1 MTATTPTAVDAPP
14 RSGRIFDTG
23 RLEALEPELQKYNV
37 EVPSSPDDPAFETV
51 LAQLGASHPDLARQL
66 AAAVTDE
73 LGDQARAKFQQAATR
88 GDRKNL
94 LARKASSAVKT
105 TNHKGRPQFNPLAFK
120 IIGGVV
126 FLGVIAG
133 ILLAPVPETDT
144 AKEATTA
151 NLGEPPL
158 PPDGTETGN
167 QPGNAE
173 GGTSPT
179 TPGNGGTPTPAESI
193 TPAPSP
199 PGSTG
204 LAVDANGRPL
214 SSGAS
219 SGAPTS
225 PTSLN
230 TTETPLPPV
239 PTDADLSPEPT
250 SAPEAFIA
258 APTPLPVSAR
268 PVQVDRTPQ
277 PTAADLAVLQALTGQ
292 PATGQRAPTATEGQ
306 PVRVEPRTPP
316 TLLTVATPAPAAAP
330 PAPAAGAAGGL
341 KAVSTPAPAPAARAA
356 PTLVS
361 QAAPAQAAA
370 PAPTRGT
377 LVQVAGAAP
386 PPAAPRS
393 AAALAVVSGGAPA
406 STRGGSGLGHV
417 TAPPAPESAAATSSG
432 VRGMSAA
439 AGVTAQAA
447 ATTPAP
453 SAPASPYRMGD
464 VVSGTL
470 MTGLALTP
478 QSGSGNGAGQIVYVQ
493 GEDGSRWR
501 GTATLL
507 APGRVAITFDRVLK
521 GDVVYPV
528 QGDAVGTDAARL
540 PGLPANTRRESP
552 AAAAQLLQA
561 VAAGLKTFAEQS
573 ARGSTTVTAGTVV
586 TSSPKPNFWVTVG
599 GAVAGALT
607 PAAPT
612 VTTIEITVVD
622 AGAPVAIAVRGQ

>member
-1 MTATTPTAVDAPP
+1 M
-14 RSGRIFDTG
+14 
-23 RLEALEPELQKYNV
+23 
-37 EVPSSPDDPAFETV
+37 
-51 LAQLGASHPDLARQL
+51 
-66 AAAVTDE
+66 
-73 LGDQARAKFQQAATR
+73 
-88 GDRKNL
+88 
-94 LARKASSAVKT
+94 
-105 TNHKGRPQFNPLAFK
+105 
-120 IIGGVV
+120 
-126 FLGVIAG
+126 
-133 ILLAPVPETDT
+133 
-144 AKEATTA
+144 
-151 NLGEPPL
+151 
-158 PPDGTETGN
+158 
-167 QPGNAE
+167 
-173 GGTSPT
+173 
-179 TPGNGGTPTPAESI
+179 
-193 TPAPSP
+193 
-199 PGSTG
+199 
-204 LAVDANGRPL
+204 
-214 SSGAS
+214 
-219 SGAPTS
+219 
-225 PTSLN
+225 
-230 TTETPLPPV
+230 
-239 PTDADLSPEPT
+239 
-250 SAPEAFIA
+250 
-258 APTPLPVSAR
+258 
-268 PVQVDRTPQ
+268 
-277 PTAADLAVLQALTGQ
+277 
-292 PATGQRAPTATEGQ
+292 
-306 PVRVEPRTPP
+306 
-316 TLLTVATPAPAAAP
+316 
-330 PAPAAGAAGGL
+330 
-341 KAVSTPAPAPAARAA
+341 
-356 PTLVS
+356 
-361 QAAPAQAAA
+361 
-370 PAPTRGT
+370 
-377 LVQVAGAAP
+377 
-386 PPAAPRS
+386 
-393 AAALAVVSGGAPA
+393 
-406 STRGGSGLGHV
+406 